1 MDNSII
7 LGPTGSSGPVGV
19 MGQPGIPDKRWIRMI
34 KIRKLLE
41 LWK

>member
-1 MDNSII
+1 MNNSIT
-7 LGPTGSSGPVGV
+7 LGPVGI
-19 MGQPGIPDKRWIRMI
+19 PGIPDKRWIRMI